1 MKKRFEGKIALD
13 VDVLFV
19 FPGTLEALTKRG
31 GGREEVLLRVATEL
45 SSSFNVSIVAPF
57 FRSYKKVIMRS
68 SSLMIEN
75 VYFPALKNYPPKNRF
90 SSVIHTFSIILF
102 YQLLLVMKI
111 IQLKKNKLKIIILSD
126 AFSGII
132 PAVVAKLL
140 NIKIVYYEG
149 NIIPWADPYI
159 FPRNIDAIITLWRSF
174 NLIVRCTLC
183 KLANAIIV
191 NDGLIMEGMVK
202 HDIRKSKIFIV
213 RGGVD
218 TSTFSPIE
226 VAMHLKAEFHVG
238 FIGRL
243 TEEKGAPIL
252 LKLCKTAIN
261 MLPQVKFMIF
271 GDGPYKKYFETL
283 PNVKH
288 IGWVDHNTL
297 PKWLSLVDVILSF
310 QKTFGKAEKEALSCG
325 KPIIAFKIGEMSM
338 LIKDKE
344 TGLLCSPCIDSL
356 IEAISKLVNDESLL
370 KRLSENARREAIT
383 RYDWN
388 IIGRLWKNIVE
399 YVLKNEVGIA

>member
-1 MKKRFEGKIALD
+1 MD
-13 VDVLFV
+13 VDILFV

-31 GGREEVLLRVATEL
+31 GGREEKLLRVATEL

-57 FRSYKKVIMRS
+57 FRSYKKVIMHS

-149 NIIPWADPYI
+149 NLTPWADPYI
-159 FPRNIDAIITLWRSF
+159 FSRNVSVINALWRSF
-174 NLIVRCTLC
+174 NLIVGYTLC
-183 KLANAIIV
+183 KIANAIIV
-191 NDGLIMEGMVK
+191 NDGLIMEGMVR

-213 RGGVD
+213 RVGVD
-218 TSTFSPIE
+218 TNKFSPIE
-226 VAMHLKAEFHVG
+226 VATRSEEELHVG

-252 LKLCKTAIN
+252 LKLCKTAVN

-283 PNVKH
+283 PNVKY

-310 QKTFGKAEKEALSCG
+310 QKTFGLGEIEALACG
-325 KPIIAFKIGEMSM
+325 KPVVAYRIGEMPE
-338 LIKDKE
+338 LVKDGK
-344 TGLLCSPCIDSL
+344 TGVLCRLEVSSL
-356 IEAISKLVNDESLL
+356 VKAISKLMNN
-370 KRLSENARREAIT
+370 KAIIKKLSENARLEAINN
-383 RYDWN
+383 YDWK
-388 IIGRLWKNIVE
+388 IIGQKWKAIIKCLLVNAQICNR
-399 YVLKNEVGIA
+399 YRGDS